1 MLADEQGKPISTFQ
15 EQIDA
20 LEMEERL
27 IGTVDDLILVVENEK
42 LWQEISSTWPKEIR
56 TRIET
61 KLKKMGKG
69 RSTTKYKCF
78 IF

>member
-42 LWQEISSTWPKEIR
+42 LWQEISSTWPKDIR
-56 TRIET
+56 TRIEAE
-61 KLKKMGKG
+61 LKKMGKG
-69 RSTTKYKCF
+69 RSSE
-78 IF
+78 